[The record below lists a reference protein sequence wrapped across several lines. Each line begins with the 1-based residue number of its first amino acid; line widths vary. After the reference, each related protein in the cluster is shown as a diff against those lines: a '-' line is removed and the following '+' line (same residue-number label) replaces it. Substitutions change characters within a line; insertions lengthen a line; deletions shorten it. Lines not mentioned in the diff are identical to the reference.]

1 MPQTMVTCKTSETPD
16 VLERLARRW
25 SGALFEVAV
34 RPQSNGQTVVTVTTP
49 SGVEEPPDPGM
60 SPLESELV
68 DLRARFAL
76 SEDRARSMAAAR
88 DASDAEAQALRE
100 EISDARAVEADL
112 RAQLAEAA
120 STTEHEQ

>member
-25 SGALFEVAV
+25 SGSLFEVAV

-49 SGVEEPPDPGM
+49 SGVDEPPDPGM
-60 SPLESELV
+60 SPLEIELS

-76 SEDRARSMAAAR
+76 SEDRARTMAAAR
-88 DASDAEAQALRE
+88 DASDADAQALRE

-112 RAQLAEAA
+112 RAQLAAA
-120 STTEHEQ
+120 AVTEHEQ